1 MKKIIVFIVV
11 LALAG
16 MAQAEIL
23 SANRGFEAGN
33 TTDWLQ
39 WASGAGGTGGWQS
52 WLDTFTVINDGT
64 AYEGDYYGQLTQ
76 SLSGGQTWGYNV
88 AWQGEV
94 PVISA
99 GPGNYTMSAWVRST
113 TTTQAILKLE
123 AWDNDPCGI
132 NNLLAD
138 ERLNA
143 IVADGTWQFITAD
156 FVLPA
161 GTASVRAV
169 IGDNTGA
176 FSIDYDAVSL
186 VPEPMTIA
194 LLGLGGLFLRRR
206 KRKA

>member
-39 WASGAGGTGGWQS
+39 WASGGAPWQDS
-52 WLDTFTVINDGT
+52 LDTFTVINDGT

-76 SLSGGQTWGYNV
+76 SLSGGQSWGYNV
-88 AWQGEV
+88 AWQGEA

-99 GPGNYTMSAWVRST
+99 GPGDYTMSAWVRST

-123 AWDNDPCGI
+123 GWDVGAVNL
-132 NNLLAD
+132 LLAD

-143 IVADGTWQFITAD
+143 FVADGTWQFITAD

-169 IGDNTGA
+169 IGDNTGE